1 MFSKVDENFTNNYT
15 ENDLERTNFPL
26 NEKNIKEEDE
36 ELDFNRINNIN
47 DNTIFFNI
55 YSDYENNYFNNPN
68 QNKSI
73 SKRKIPIFEVIHR
86 KRHGGEYKDN
96 STTCVITGF
105 FNFLIFLI
113 NLITK
118 IKINKDRIFQIS
130 FKIKSMIKI
139 KDLGDLIVEQLLFN
153 YQKIIKSNKDSNKI
167 VNLRNEHNINQYN
180 KIKNEFGPFLDE
192 LFKTKVIDIFR
203 DIYCKKD
210 FEEIELK
217 KYGVEGIIFKI
228 DEKTPTYEKLKNK
241 YKDNIKKVN
250 KMDEIKNE
258 IINLK
263 RKKFK
268 VEKKK

>member
-1 MFSKVDENFTNNYT
+1 MDENCTNNYT
-15 ENDLERTNFPL
+15 ENDPEKTNFPL
-26 NEKNIKEEDE
+26 NEKIFKEEVE
-36 ELDFNRINNIN
+36 ELDFERINNIN
-47 DNTIFFNI
+47 DNANVFNI
-55 YSDYENNYFNNPN
+55 HPFSEYNYFNNPN

-217 KYGVEGIIFKI
+217 KYGVEGITFKI

-241 YKDNIKKVN
+241 YKDNIKKIN
-250 KMDEIKNE
+250 KMNEIKYE

-263 RKKFK
+263 KNKFILQRK
-268 VEKKK
+268 